1 MRDETQR
8 KRTAVGGIRRDK
20 KSQKPLIHKAQTK
33 QQGIPTWGYPWG
45 YPKTIKD
52 RSFPGGIILEKVDQ
66 SSEQRLPGSNLVFST
81 ALCRMKASFT
91 DKRRA
96 GNFRR
101 GVVLGKRTLI
111 YLNANEDNKH
121 IAYNFQ
127 NVSPMR

>member
-1 MRDETQR
+1 
-8 KRTAVGGIRRDK
+8 
-20 KSQKPLIHKAQTK
+20 
-33 QQGIPTWGYPWG
+33 YPWG